1 MAIRASFF
9 SDLGIPYGDRQAAYA
24 KLVGT
29 VEFRAAVNNLARRLR
44 SPEGGTLL
52 QIVAHMALSGIV
64 RKSAVLT
71 GRSRASWYPAFSRVC
86 QSLRVPVPF
95 GSDFTADE
103 LLGTTEGTYYENLT
117 GAQKM
122 IRFASST
129 PYIRLLEYGYS
140 TKAPWGMVR
149 ITMQELTGTIPK
161 PLQREIKRI
170 IGRSPFG
177 KFATWRGGRG
187 GYKDVSESEQSPVG
201 SMDLI
206 GSID

>member
-1 MAIRASFF
+1 MAVRSSFF
-9 SDLGIPYGDRQAAYA
+9 SDLGIPQGDRQAAYA

-29 VEFRAAVNNLARRLR
+29 VEFKAAVNNLARRLR

-52 QIVAHMALSGIV
+52 QIVAHMALSGII

-71 GRSRASWYPAFSRVC
+71 GRSRASWYPAFSHVC
-86 QSLRVPVPF
+86 QALRLSTPIS
-95 GSDFTADE
+95 SDLTGDE
-103 LLGTTEGTYYENLT
+103 LLGAAESTYYENLMGT
-117 GAQKM
+117 QKM

-161 PLQREIKRI
+161 PLQQEIKCI

-177 KFATWRGGRG
+177 KFTTWRGGRG
-187 GYKDVSESEQSPVG
+187 GYKDVPEGEQNPVG
-201 SMDLI
+201 SMEPVGRLD
-206 GSID
+206 